1 MNIIKFGRMKT
12 MLRIGLLVF
21 GLVFSGQVLAQNEVD
36 GYVPPPRAPRA
47 KPFRPSLQ
55 VGAAFAYSVI
65 NNRKEV
71 RGLYKPG
78 IDLRLFAQL
87 RPAFGL
93 SLAYT
98 HHIKHNSS
106 PALEDIYAY
115 NFDLDGHL
123 IMRVGESDLFF
134 SALFGLN
141 YLNWR
146 GTYVGPT
153 LNDNNQYYFGLV
165 IKQPWFG
172 ANMGIGCQHVLWRSI
187 TGFGEFRM
195 RFVTVDADLLSI
207 SDTAFRFG
215 IRSPLAYGK
224 SKKRTGNGSDVGSSD
239 TKDGKG
245 GNAKGKD
252 NNGKSKGKYNWLK
265 KRN

>member
-1 MNIIKFGRMKT
+1 
-12 MLRIGLLVF
+12 MLRILLPVLGLF
-21 GLVFSGQVLAQNEVD
+21 FSGALQAQNDVD

-55 VGAAFAYSVI
+55 LGAAFAYSVI

-78 IDLRLFAQL
+78 IDLRVFAQL
-87 RPAFGL
+87 RPAFGV

-98 HHIKHNSS
+98 HHLKHNSS
-106 PALEDIYAY
+106 PALEDIYSY

-134 SALFGLN
+134 SALFGLT

-153 LNDNNQYYFGLV
+153 LNDNNQYYYGLV
-165 IKQPWFG
+165 LKQPWIG
-172 ANMGIGCQHVLWRSI
+172 ANMGIGCQHVLWRSF

-215 IRSPLAYGK
+215 VRSPLAYGK
-224 SKKRTGNGSDVGSSD
+224 PKKHAGNGSKQGTSD
-239 TKDGKG
+239 GIDKKDGKP
-245 GNAKGKD
+245 AKGKD